1 MLSCRPAFRR
11 SPQPLVRLHHFCMKS
26 LFKYLKIQ
34 AYYCLT
40 GVLPIPAEHFL
51 LLLLQ
56 GTLQWDWLTYKTCS
70 IFCFFSSQEPFQFAA
85 WTRIYS
91 QLNQQ
96 EENQQTFQADLVWL
110 WRISHDW
117 HTAAHQGSVCSVHL
131 PDPLLVLTP
140 HCHKTPRVMFLQGDV
155 WWKKQDRGSEH
166 FSPVIQHNV
175 LQGPAAGPVS
185 TQLMGRF

>member
-11 SPQPLVRLHHFCMKS
+11 SPRPLVRLHHFCMKS

-70 IFCFFSSQEPFQFAA
+70 IFCFFSSQEPFQFAV

-91 QLNQQ
+91 QLNQH

-110 WRISHDW
+110 WRTSHDW
-117 HTAAHQGSVCSVHL
+117 HSAAHQGSVCSVHP

-140 HCHKTPRVMFLQGDV
+140 HCHKTLRVMFLQGDV
-155 WWKKQDRGSEH
+155 WMEKAGQRLWALFPCYSAQCAPRPSC
-166 FSPVIQHNV
+166 
-175 LQGPAAGPVS
+175 GPVP